1 MHTVRTDP
9 VIKKCED
16 CGRPFRTYVPE
27 TYCELPGGG
36 SVFYCDPQTK
46 CPLCDDNGYGDF
58 MNEDLFPELVPELRP
73 NMSPSTLEPETS
85 WVPNTSDTY
94 CESSFSTQYD
104 YMMGWS
110 SFAIHLKQKT
120 PLLQTLKVT
129 LLQTPLL
136 PTLKV
141 KFVIWKF
148 TFCEY

>member
-46 CPLCDDNGYGDF
+46 CPLCNDNGYGDF

-94 CESSFSTQYD
+94 CESSFSTQLWLYD
-104 YMMGWS
+104 GMIIICNAFEAQNS
-110 SFAIHLKQKT
+110 SISNIEGHIITNSFITNTEGQICNLKIH
-120 PLLQTLKVT
+120 
-129 LLQTPLL
+129 
-136 PTLKV
+136 
-141 KFVIWKF
+141 
-148 TFCEY
+148 FCEY